1 MFRLVFLVFL
11 CQSVAGRRNVL
22 FLVAD
27 DMRPDI
33 EAFGQAD
40 GIVRPKMHTPNL
52 DRLAGRS
59 LLLKQAHVQQALCGP
74 SRTSLLTSRRPDT
87 TRVYDCKT
95 YWRSS
100 GGNFTTLPQYF
111 KENGYRTIGVGKI
124 YHGGKASN
132 NNDPMSWT
140 DPYLDSPD
148 KYKKDKLLMNAV
160 SQKRLDKQPLQ
171 DTLIADQAIEVL
183 RDAAPKAKAGK
194 QPFFLAVGF
203 RKPHI
208 PWTFPDRFL
217 KHYPLEDIPI
227 PDNYYASPDMSKIAW
242 HTYRNMGNFKDVK
255 AYKLTGVGSFNFT
268 FPPMLTRRL
277 RQAYYSAVTATDFE
291 LGRVIS
297 ELDRLGLSKDTVI
310 SFWGDHGWQLGEHAE
325 WQKQTNFDLSTHA
338 PMMLSIPGKT
348 DRGIVSEELVEFVD
362 LFPTLVD
369 AVGIPKLKTCPQS
382 SKKVRLCTE
391 GTSFLSLVDNP
402 KQWLKN
408 AVFSQYPSQVKG
420 LMGYTLRT
428 KRHRYTE
435 WVPFVGKSR
444 NSRRPMFGKVKTA
457 ELYDHQVDPAE
468 NVNLAYK
475 QSMKN
480 LRQRLKM
487 KLRKGWRAATRQ

>member
-1 MFRLVFLVFL
+1 
-11 CQSVAGRRNVL
+11 
-22 FLVAD
+22 
-27 DMRPDI
+27 MRSDI

-111 KENGYRTIGVGKI
+111 KENGYRTIGIGKI

-132 NNDPMSWT
+132 NNDPKSWT
-140 DPYLDSPD
+140 DPYLDAPD

-171 DTLIADQAIEVL
+171 DTLIADQAIAVL
-183 RDAAPKAKAGK
+183 RDAAQKAK
-194 QPFFLAVGF
+194 
-203 RKPHI
+203 
-208 PWTFPDRFL
+208 T
-217 KHYPLEDIPI
+217 
-227 PDNYYASPDMSKIAW
+227 
-242 HTYRNMGNFKDVK
+242 
-255 AYKLTGVGSFNFT
+255 
-268 FPPMLTRRL
+268 
-277 RQAYYSAVTATDFE
+277 AYYSAVSATDFE

-297 ELDRLGLSKDTVI
+297 ELDRLGLSKNTVI
-310 SFWGDHGWQLGEHAE
+310 AFWGDHGWQLGEHAE

-338 PMMLSIPGKT
+338 PMMLRIPGKT
-348 DRGIVSEELVEFVD
+348 DSGIVSEELVEFVD
-362 LFPTLVD
+362 LFPTLVN
-369 AVGIPKLKTCPQS
+369 AVGIPKLKTCPPN

-391 GTSFLSLVDNP
+391 GTSFLPLVDNP
-402 KQWLKN
+402 KQELKN

-435 WVPFVGKSR
+435 WVPFVGKTR
-444 NSRRPMFGKVKTA
+444 NSRRPKFGSIRTA

-475 QSMKN
+475 QSMRN

-487 KLRKGWRAATRQ
+487 KLKKDGGQLNLMIKK